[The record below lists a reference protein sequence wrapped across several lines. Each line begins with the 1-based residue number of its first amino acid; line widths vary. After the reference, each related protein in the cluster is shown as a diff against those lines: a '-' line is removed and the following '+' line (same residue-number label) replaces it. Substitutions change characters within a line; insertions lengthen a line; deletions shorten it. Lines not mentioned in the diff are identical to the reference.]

1 MYAPDANW
9 LHSTLL
15 ALLLAATFACDRQP
29 TETPDTEST
38 TTDREQIQAG
48 VGVDRDEHTIHLGAL
63 NGETGPAGVTG
74 RAFATGKRILVDR
87 VNGGDDD
94 LLPGDWTIELHE
106 REHGYDPAR
115 AVRDYE
121 RLRGEVLFLATSF
134 GTPTTLR
141 LRSFL
146 EEDDILAFP
155 ASLSTKMA
163 EHELTPPIGPTYR
176 LEAMRAMDFAVER
189 AGDPAEAQAGIL
201 YHDDDYGRDGLDG
214 WQQAADTHGIEV
226 VAEETVEPGADDV
239 TSVVE
244 ALREADANYVLLATL
259 PSATAPILRT
269 ARDRDYSPTW
279 LGLTPSWV
287 PAFFDPDGPLAHDT
301 LQDFY
306 RVTGLPYWGEDRPGM
321 QAFLDAH
328 EAHTD
333 GEHARNVYVL
343 ASYIQGLLQLEILRR
358 ALEDGALTR
367 QNVIDQLHT
376 VTDWNA
382 DGLMP
387 PLDFANTPYRPTPRV
402 RVLEPVLDD
411 NTWQVAGGYAEPKAL
426 EGE

>member
-1 MYAPDANW
+1 MYALNANW

-15 ALLLAATFACDRQP
+15 AALLAATFACDRQP
-29 TETPDTEST
+29 TDAPDTQST
-38 TTDREQIQAG
+38 STDREGLEAG
-48 VGVDRDEHTIHLGAL
+48 VGVDRDTRTIHLGAL

-74 RAFATGKRILVDR
+74 GAVATGKRIPVDR
-87 VNGGDDD
+87 ANGDDA
-94 LLPGDWTIELHE
+94 LLPGDWTLELHE

-115 AVRDYE
+115 AVRNYE
-121 RLRGEVLFLATSF
+121 RLRSEVLFLATSF
-134 GTPTTLR
+134 GAPTTLR

-146 EEDDILAFP
+146 DEDDLLAFP

-163 EHELTPPIGPTYR
+163 EHELTPPVGPTYR
-176 LEAMRAMDFAVER
+176 LEAMRAMDFAVEQ
-189 AGDPAEAQAGIL
+189 AGDPDEVQAGIL

-214 WQQAADTHGIEV
+214 WREAANTHGIEV

-239 TSVVE
+239 TSAVD
-244 ALREADANYVLLATL
+244 ALHKADANYVLLATL
-259 PSATAPILRT
+259 PSSTAPILQ
-269 ARDRDYSPTW
+269 AADDRDYTPTW

-287 PAFFDPDGPLAHDT
+287 PAFFDPEGPLARDA

-321 QAFLDAH
+321 QTFLDAH
-328 EAHTD
+328 ETHAD

-358 ALEDGALTR
+358 ALEDGSLTR

-376 VTDWNA
+376 ITNWNA

-387 PLDFANTPYRPTPRV
+387 PLDFANAPYRPTTRV
-402 RVLEPVLDD
+402 RVLEPMIDEK
-411 NTWQVAGGYAEPKAL
+411 TWRVAGDYAEPKAVGA
-426 EGE
+426 E